1 MNRNTD
7 VENMHCTAN
16 DAKPV
21 LPAVSRKYRPT
32 AEQWRKVTTE
42 TAFYAEE
49 VTPYSRVELIDFNK
63 SKIHLKGGKR
73 IDFDCLS
80 ESEYV
85 HVCNGGYFEEA
96 EPINEDAR
104 V

>member
-1 MNRNTD
+1 MQNSSEKHVSTGGSNT
-7 VENMHCTAN
+7 
-16 DAKPV
+16 V
-21 LPAVSRKYRPT
+21 LPAVSRQYRPT

-42 TAFYAEE
+42 TEFFAEE

-73 IDFDCLS
+73 ISFDCLS
-80 ESEYV
+80 EREYIC
-85 HVCNGGYFEEA
+85 VCNGGYFEEA
-96 EPINEDAR
+96 DPIDEDAP

>member
-1 MNRNTD
+1 MHNISEKHVSTGGSNTL
-7 VENMHCTAN
+7 
-16 DAKPV
+16 

-42 TAFYAEE
+42 TEFYVEE

-73 IDFDCLS
+73 IAFDCLS
-80 ESEYV
+80 ESEYI